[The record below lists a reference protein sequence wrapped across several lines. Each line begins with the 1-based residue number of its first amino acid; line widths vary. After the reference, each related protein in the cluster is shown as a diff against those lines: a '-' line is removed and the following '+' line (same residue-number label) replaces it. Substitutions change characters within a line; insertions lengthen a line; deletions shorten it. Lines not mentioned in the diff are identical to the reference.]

1 MALGGEREDFYDEGP
16 LVGDVFFSMT
26 ELTWQKAIQKV
37 LVASSGPLHYKE
49 ITERILADGLR
60 QNIGATP
67 VATVSA
73 QITQSIKKEG
83 SGSPYIRVA
92 KGTYALASSSSCSPP
107 STNRHG
113 LEPSNE
119 AALEE
124 QEDADEQYA
133 IFTAFGMFWKRES
146 VEWSRSP
153 KLLGMQQIGA
163 TPVDFNNQRG
173 IYLLYDGREI
183 IYVGRVTD
191 RALGLRLFEH
201 TIDRLSTRWN
211 RFSWFG
217 LVPVSDSGVL
227 GVMPSSYDAAKLVPA
242 LEAIL
247 VEALEPRQ
255 NRKRGDDL
263 AEVEYVQMVDPAIE
277 KRKLKAAMEQLIE
290 GR

>member
-1 MALGGEREDFYDEGP
+1 MA
-16 LVGDVFFSMT
+16 

-37 LVASSGPLHYKE
+37 LAASPGPLHYKE

-60 QNIGATP
+60 RNLGATP

-83 SGSPYIRVA
+83 SDSPYIRVA
-92 KGTYALASSSSCSPP
+92 KGTYALANNSDSSPASQMKQ
-107 STNRHG
+107 R
-113 LEPSNE
+113 LEPSKE
-119 AALEE
+119 PEPEE

-146 VEWSRSP
+146 VEWSRNP

-163 TPVDFNNQRG
+163 TPVDFNHQRG
-173 IYLLYDGREI
+173 IYMLYDGREI

-217 LVPVSDSGVL
+217 LVPVSDSGDL
-227 GVMPSSYDAAKLVPA
+227 GVMPISYDSLKLVPA

-263 AEVEYVQMVDPAIE
+263 AEVEYVQMVDPVIE

>member
-1 MALGGEREDFYDEGP
+1 
-16 LVGDVFFSMT
+16 MT
-26 ELTWQKAIQKV
+26 ELTWQKAIQQV
-37 LVASSGPLHYKE
+37 LAASTGPLHYKD

-60 QNIGATP
+60 ENIGATP

-83 SGSPYIRVA
+83 SKSPYVRVA
-92 KGTYALASSSSCSPP
+92 KGTYALAAK
-107 STNRHG
+107 ST
-113 LEPSNE
+113 ES
-119 AALEE
+119 AASAQNPRTPQAVAVAPDEE
-124 QEDADEQYA
+124 GDADEQYA
-133 IFTAFGMFWKRES
+133 VFTAFGMFWRRES
-146 VEWSRSP
+146 VEWTRSP
-153 KLLGMQQIGA
+153 RLLGMQQIGA
-163 TPVDFNNQRG
+163 VPVDFNNQRG
-173 IYLLYDGREI
+173 IYLLYDGREV

-201 TIDRLSTRWN
+201 TVDRLATRWD

-217 LVPVSDSGVL
+217 LVPVTDSGRL
-227 GVMPSSYDAAKLVPA
+227 GTMPGNYESSKLVPA

-277 KRKLKAAMEQLIE
+277 KRKLKAAMDQLID
-290 GR
+290 GS

>member
-1 MALGGEREDFYDEGP
+1 MA
-16 LVGDVFFSMT
+16 
-26 ELTWQKAIQKV
+26 ELTWQKAIQQV
-37 LVASSGPLHYKE
+37 LAASTSPLHYKE
-49 ITERILADGLR
+49 ITDRILADGLR
-60 QNIGATP
+60 ENIGATP

-83 SGSPYIRVA
+83 AKSPYVRVA
-92 KGTYALASSSSCSPP
+92 KGTYALAVNSTESIAIAHAP
-107 STNRHG
+107 SAAQAIEATQ
-113 LEPSNE
+113 NE
-119 AALEE
+119 
-124 QEDADEQYA
+124 EDDVDEQYA
-133 IFTAFGMFWKRES
+133 VFTAFGMFWRRES
-146 VEWSRSP
+146 VEWNRNP

-173 IYLLYDGREI
+173 IYLLYDGREV

-191 RALGLRLFEH
+191 RALGLRLYEH
-201 TIDRLSTRWN
+201 TVDRLATRWN

-217 LVPVSDSGVL
+217 LVPVTESGSLGTMPGYYDS
-227 GVMPSSYDAAKLVPA
+227 SKLVPA

-277 KRKLKAAMEQLIE
+277 KRKLKAAMDQLID

>member
-1 MALGGEREDFYDEGP
+1 MA
-16 LVGDVFFSMT
+16 

-37 LVASSGPLHYKE
+37 LAASTGPLHYKE
-49 ITERILADGLR
+49 ITDRILADGLR
-60 QNIGATP
+60 ENIGATP

-83 SGSPYIRVA
+83 SKSPYVRVA
-92 KGTYALASSSSCSPP
+92 KGTYALAVKSTESIGNAQSP
-107 STNRHG
+107 SAVQAV
-113 LEPSNE
+113 E
-119 AALEE
+119 ATADEE
-124 QEDADEQYA
+124 DDVDEQYA
-133 IFTAFGMFWKRES
+133 VFTAFGMFWRRES
-146 VEWSRSP
+146 VEWSRNP

-173 IYLLYDGREI
+173 IYLLYDGREV

-191 RALGLRLFEH
+191 RALGLRLYEH
-201 TIDRLSTRWN
+201 SVDRLATRWN

-217 LVPVSDSGVL
+217 LVPVTDSGSL
-227 GVMPSSYDAAKLVPA
+227 GVMPGSYDSSKLVPA

-277 KRKLKAAMEQLIE
+277 KRKLKAAMDQLID
-290 GR
+290 GS

>member
-1 MALGGEREDFYDEGP
+1 MA
-16 LVGDVFFSMT
+16 

-37 LVASSGPLHYKE
+37 LAGSTGPLHYKE
-49 ITERILADGLR
+49 ITDRILADGLR
-60 QNIGATP
+60 ENIGATP

-83 SGSPYIRVA
+83 SKSPYVRVA
-92 KGTYALASSSSCSPP
+92 KGTYALAVKPTESAANAQVP
-107 STNRHG
+107 S
-113 LEPSNE
+113 
-119 AALEE
+119 AAQAIQDIPVEE
-124 QEDADEQYA
+124 DDVDEQYA
-133 IFTAFGMFWKRES
+133 VFTAFGMFWRRES
-146 VEWSRSP
+146 VEWSRNP

-173 IYLLYDGREI
+173 IYLLYDGREV

-191 RALGLRLFEH
+191 RSLGLRLFEH
-201 TIDRLSTRWN
+201 TVDRLATRWN

-217 LVPVSDSGVL
+217 LVPVTDSGSL
-227 GVMPSSYDAAKLVPA
+227 GTMPDNYDSSKLVPA

-277 KRKLKAAMEQLIE
+277 KRKLKAAMDQLID
-290 GR
+290 GS

>member
-1 MALGGEREDFYDEGP
+1 MA
-16 LVGDVFFSMT
+16 

-37 LVASSGPLHYKE
+37 LAYSPGPLHYKE
-49 ITERILADGLR
+49 ITERILENGLR
-60 QNIGATP
+60 KNIGATP

-73 QITQSIKKEG
+73 QITQSIKKDG
-83 SGSPYIRVA
+83 SASPYIRVA
-92 KGTYALASSSSCSPP
+92 KGTYALSANFSISNASQTHPAVDEEDEGSLIE
-107 STNRHG
+107 
-113 LEPSNE
+113 LE
-119 AALEE
+119 
-124 QEDADEQYA
+124 DVDEQYA
-133 IFTAFGMFWKRES
+133 VFTAFGMFWRRES
-146 VEWSRSP
+146 VEWGKNP

-173 IYLLYDGREI
+173 IYLLYDGREV

-191 RALGLRLFEH
+191 RALGLRLYEH
-201 TIDRLSTRWN
+201 TADRLSTRWN

-217 LVPVSDSGVL
+217 LVPVSDSGSL
-227 GVMPSSYDAAKLVPA
+227 GVMPISYDSSKLVPA

-255 NRKRGDDL
+255 NRKRGDNL

-277 KRKLKAAMEQLIE
+277 KRRLKAAMEQLID

>member
-1 MALGGEREDFYDEGP
+1 MA
-16 LVGDVFFSMT
+16 

-37 LVASSGPLHYKE
+37 LAGSTGPLHYKE
-49 ITERILADGLR
+49 ITDRILADGLR
-60 QNIGATP
+60 ENIGATP

-83 SGSPYIRVA
+83 SESPYVRVA
-92 KGTYALASSSSCSPP
+92 KGTYALAVKSTESAGNALAP
-107 STNRHG
+107 S
-113 LEPSNE
+113 
-119 AALEE
+119 AAQAAEDTPDEE
-124 QEDADEQYA
+124 DDVDEQYA
-133 IFTAFGMFWKRES
+133 VFTAFGMFWRRES

-173 IYLLYDGREI
+173 IYLLYDGREV

-191 RALGLRLFEH
+191 RALGLRLYEH
-201 TIDRLSTRWN
+201 TVDRLATRWN

-217 LVPVSDSGVL
+217 LVPVTDSGSL
-227 GVMPSSYDAAKLVPA
+227 GTMPSNYDSSKLVPA

-277 KRKLKAAMEQLIE
+277 KRKLKAAMDQLID
-290 GR
+290 GS

>member
-1 MALGGEREDFYDEGP
+1 MA
-16 LVGDVFFSMT
+16 

-37 LVASSGPLHYKE
+37 LAGSTAPLHYKE
-49 ITERILADGLR
+49 ITDRILADGLR
-60 QNIGATP
+60 ENIGATP

-83 SGSPYIRVA
+83 SKSPYVRVA
-92 KGTYALASSSSCSPP
+92 KGTYALAVKPTESAANAQVP
-107 STNRHG
+107 S
-113 LEPSNE
+113 
-119 AALEE
+119 AA
-124 QEDADEQYA
+124 QAIQDTPVEDYDVDEQYA
-133 IFTAFGMFWKRES
+133 VFTAFGMFWRRES
-146 VEWSRSP
+146 VEWSRNP
-153 KLLGMQQIGA
+153 NLLGMQQIGA

-173 IYLLYDGREI
+173 IYLLYDGREV

-201 TIDRLSTRWN
+201 TVDRLATRWN

-217 LVPVSDSGVL
+217 LVPVTDSGSL
-227 GVMPSSYDAAKLVPA
+227 GTMPDNYDSSKLVPA

-277 KRKLKAAMEQLIE
+277 KRKLKAAMDQLID
-290 GR
+290 GS

>member
-1 MALGGEREDFYDEGP
+1 MA
-16 LVGDVFFSMT
+16 

-37 LVASSGPLHYKE
+37 LAGSTGPLHYKE
-49 ITERILADGLR
+49 ITDRILADGLR
-60 QNIGATP
+60 ENIGATP

-83 SGSPYIRVA
+83 SSSPYVRVA
-92 KGTYALASSSSCSPP
+92 KGTYALAVKPTESAAKAQAP
-107 STNRHG
+107 S
-113 LEPSNE
+113 
-119 AALEE
+119 AAQAVQDTPAEE
-124 QEDADEQYA
+124 DDIDEQYA
-133 IFTAFGMFWKRES
+133 AFTSFGMFWRRES
-146 VEWSRSP
+146 VEWTRNP

-173 IYLLYDGREI
+173 IYLLYDGREV

-191 RALGLRLFEH
+191 RALGLRLYEH
-201 TIDRLSTRWN
+201 TVDRLATRWN

-217 LVPVSDSGVL
+217 LVSVTDSGSL
-227 GVMPSSYDAAKLVPA
+227 GTMPSNYDSSKLVPA

-277 KRKLKAAMEQLIE
+277 KRKLKAAMDQLID
-290 GR
+290 GS

>member
-1 MALGGEREDFYDEGP
+1 MA
-16 LVGDVFFSMT
+16 

-37 LVASSGPLHYKE
+37 LASSSTPLHYKE
-49 ITERILADGLR
+49 ITERILEDGLR
-60 QNIGATP
+60 KNIGATP

-73 QITQSIKKEG
+73 QITQSIKKDG

-92 KGTYALASSSSCSPP
+92 KGTYALASNFSLSNNTPVLQDA
-107 STNRHG
+107 N
-113 LEPSNE
+113 EPGVKE
-119 AALEE
+119 APE

-133 IFTAFGMFWKRES
+133 VFTAFGMFWRRES
-146 VEWSRSP
+146 VEWTKSP

-173 IYLLYDGREI
+173 IYLLYDGREV

-191 RALGLRLFEH
+191 RALGLRLYEH
-201 TIDRLSTRWN
+201 TADRLSTRWN

-217 LVPVSDSGVL
+217 LVPVSDSGSL
-227 GVMPSSYDAAKLVPA
+227 GAMPGNYDSSKIIPA

-255 NRKRGDDL
+255 NRKRGDSL
-263 AEVEYVQMVDPAIE
+263 AEVEYVQKVDPVIE
-277 KRKLKAAMEQLIE
+277 KRRLKAAVDQLIE
-290 GR
+290 GS